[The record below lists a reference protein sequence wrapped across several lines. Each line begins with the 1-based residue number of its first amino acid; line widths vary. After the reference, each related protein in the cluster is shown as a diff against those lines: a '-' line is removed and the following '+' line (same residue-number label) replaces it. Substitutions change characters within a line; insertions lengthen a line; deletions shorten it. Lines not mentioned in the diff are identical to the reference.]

1 MGFRFIKTPDP
12 SNDYAH
18 VEVSLSTEQNDL
30 DIKKLLMMI
39 EDFMRACGYS
49 IEMETL
55 RIVEKDE

>member
-12 SNDYAH
+12 SNDHAH

-30 DIKKLLMMI
+30 DIEKLLSMI
-39 EDFMRACGYS
+39 EDFMRACGYV

-55 RIVEKDE
+55 KIVKKYE